1 MRLPEISKT
10 IQVPDNVDVSLE
22 GKKVYVKGAN
32 GSLTRDFSFV
42 TIAIEGEGK
51 KVNVKGAKGSLT
63 RDFSFVPIA
72 IEGEGKNIRV
82 WAKWPRK
89 KEAALVGTIY
99 SHIQN
104 MITGVTKGYSYKLKI
119 VFSHFPIS
127 VKVQDKSILIE
138 NFTGERRARRVKII
152 GDVKVKIE
160 PDDIIVEGV
169 NLEDVSQTAA
179 NIEQAT
185 RVRRKDPRV
194 FLDGIYVYERNEGV
208 A

>member
-10 IQVPDNVDVSLE
+10 IQVPDNVDVNVD
-22 GKKVYVKGAN
+22 GKKI
-32 GSLTRDFSFV
+32 SF
-42 TIAIEGEGK
+42 
-51 KVNVKGAKGSLT
+51 KGAKGSLT
-63 RDFSFVPIA
+63 RDFSFAPVA

-89 KEAALVGTIY
+89 KEAALVGTVY

-127 VKVQDKSILIE
+127 VKVQDKTVLIE
-138 NFTGERRARRVKII
+138 NFTGERRPRRVKTL
-152 GDVKVKIE
+152 GDVKVKVE
-160 PDDIIVEGV
+160 AEDIIVEGV

-194 FLDGIYVYERNEGV
+194 FLDGIYVYERNEGF